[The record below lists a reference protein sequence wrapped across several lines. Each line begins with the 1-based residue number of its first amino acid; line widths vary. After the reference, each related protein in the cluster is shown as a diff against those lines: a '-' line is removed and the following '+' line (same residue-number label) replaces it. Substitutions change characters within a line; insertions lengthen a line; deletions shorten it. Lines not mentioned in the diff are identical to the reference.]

1 MNSIQRTQAKLI
13 ASLLLGQNLIPAA
26 FGAPTRSGP
35 VVASASTHSKRLP
48 RDSRTTRAVNVDS
61 RPMTD
66 DEKVEQVLN
75 RLTLGARPGDY
86 EKVKSMGVREFIEAQ
101 LDPQSIAESPLVEQ
115 QSANA
120 KYLHQNS
127 TDLISMFREAQKEAK
142 AAKDKQLAMASEE
155 GGNASS
161 SSSSGA
167 ADVSDKKAQRK
178 ALLAAGGDLAA
189 KKELIKDV
197 VSEYYST
204 RLIRELY
211 SPRQLQEVMVDF
223 WFNHFNVS
231 MKKGLDNVLVGPYE
245 EQAIRPY
252 TMGRFR
258 DLVGATCHHPGML
271 FYLDNWQNAGPQ
283 ANGVG
288 GGKKAGKSGL
298 NENYARELME
308 LHTLGVDGGYT
319 QKDVTELARVLT
331 GLSLPAPALVQRGA
345 LNPNWGAFYPNRHD
359 SGDKLVLGEVIKGS
373 GENEI
378 EHCLDLLCRAPATA
392 HHVCYKLAQYFV
404 ADEPPPALVDRLA
417 KRFLASDGNIKD
429 VLVTLFNSPEFFDAR
444 YLNAKYKNPFRYT
457 ISAARASGAQFDG
470 NNGYKGLIGFMNSQG
485 QPLYGCLTPD
495 GYKNTKDAWLNSDSL
510 LKRLN
515 FATGLGVGRVPG
527 ETGAP
532 EPAQVLSALGGHI
545 SSKTRA
551 VLAKTPEQMQAG
563 LLLGSPDFMNY

>member
-1 MNSIQRTQAKLI
+1 MKLIQRTQAKVI
-13 ASLLLGQNLIPAA
+13 ASLLLGQSLIAPA
-26 FGAPTRSGP
+26 FGAPARSGP
-35 VVASASTHSKRLP
+35 TVASANHSKRLP
-48 RDSRTTRAVNVDS
+48 RNAARSTQAVNIDS
-61 RPMTD
+61 RPMTE

-75 RLTLGARPGDY
+75 RLTLGPRPGDY
-86 EKVKSMGVREFIEAQ
+86 EKVKAMGVREFIEAQ

-115 QSANA
+115 QVANA

-127 TDLISMFREAQKEAK
+127 TDLINMFRQAQKEAK
-142 AAKDKQLAMASEE
+142 AAKDKQLAKASEE
-155 GGNASS
+155 GGRAAA
-161 SSSSGA
+161 SSGA
-167 ADVSDKKAQRK
+167 EDVSDKKARRQAR
-178 ALLAAGGDLAA
+178 LGAGGDIAA
-189 KKELIKDV
+189 KKELIKEV
-197 VSEYYST
+197 VTEYYTT
-204 RLIRELY
+204 RINRELY

-283 ANGVG
+283 AKLIG

-331 GLSLPAPALVQRGA
+331 GLSLPAPALVQSGA

-378 EHCLDLLCRAPATA
+378 EHCLDVLCRAPATA
-392 HHVCYKLAQYFV
+392 HHVCYQLAQYFV
-404 ADEPPPALVDRLA
+404 ADEPPAALVDRLA
-417 KRFLASDGNIKD
+417 SRFLASDGNIKD

-444 YLNAKYKNPFRYT
+444 YLNAKYKNPFRYA
-457 ISAARASGAQFDG
+457 ISAARASGAQFAG

-527 ETGAP
+527 ESGAP
-532 EPAQVLSALGGHI
+532 NSTQVLSALGGHI
-545 SSKTRA
+545 SGKTNE
-551 VLAKTPEQMQAG
+551 VLAKTPEPMQAG

>member
-1 MNSIQRTQAKLI
+1 
-13 ASLLLGQNLIPAA
+13 
-26 FGAPTRSGP
+26 
-35 VVASASTHSKRLP
+35 
-48 RDSRTTRAVNVDS
+48 
-61 RPMTD
+61 MTD

-86 EKVKSMGVREFIEAQ
+86 EKVKAMGVREFIEAQ
-101 LDPQSIAESPLVEQ
+101 LDPQSIAESPVVEQ
-115 QSANA
+115 QVANV

-127 TDLISMFREAQKEAK
+127 TDLISVFREAQKEAK
-142 AAKDKQLAMASEE
+142 AAKDKQLAATAEE
-155 GGNASS
+155 GGGEAA
-161 SSSSGA
+161 SSGA
-167 ADVSDKKAQRK
+167 EDMSDKKARRK

-252 TMGRFR
+252 TLGRFR

-283 ANGVG
+283 AKAVG
-288 GGKKAGKSGL
+288 GGKKGGKSGL

-345 LNPNWGAFYPNRHD
+345 LNPSWGAFYPNRHD

-378 EHCLDLLCRAPATA
+378 EHCLDVLCRAPATA
-392 HHVCYKLAQYFV
+392 HHVGYKLAQYFV
-404 ADEPPPALVDRLA
+404 ADEPPPALVDRLS

-444 YLNAKYKNPFRYT
+444 YLNAKYKNPFRYA
-457 ISAARASGAQFDG
+457 ISAVRASGAQFDG
-470 NNGYKGLIGFMNSQG
+470 SAGYKGLIGFMNSQG

-495 GYKNTKDAWLNSDSL
+495 GYKNTRDAWLNSDSL

-515 FATGLGVGRVPG
+515 FATGLGVGRIPG
-527 ETGAP
+527 EAGAP
-532 EPAQVLSALGGHI
+532 DPSQVLSALGGHI
-545 SSKTRA
+545 SSKTRE
-551 VLAKTPEQMQAG
+551 VLAKTPEPMQAG